1 MLRIVTKQ
9 SEMATKWLLII
20 LNKFDIWKTRK
31 KVDTSLMHL
40 IISFVKLNKVI
51 HKVVG
56 VRIMAWE
63 NTNSKTRHASLTTCT
78 NASKTA
84 VSPFKQVN
92 ICIL

>member
-1 MLRIVTKQ
+1 MLRIDTKQ
-9 SEMATKWLLII
+9 SGMATEWLLII

-56 VRIMAWE
+56 AKIMAWE
-63 NTNSKTRHASLTTCT
+63 NTRRASLTICT

-84 VSPFKQVN
+84 VSPLKQVN
-92 ICIL
+92 I

>member
-1 MLRIVTKQ
+1 MLRIDTKQ
-9 SEMATKWLLII
+9 SGMATKWLLII

-56 VRIMAWE
+56 AKIMAWE
-63 NTNSKTRHASLTTCT
+63 NTRRASLTICT

-84 VSPFKQVN
+84 VSPLKQVN
-92 ICIL
+92 I

>member
-1 MLRIVTKQ
+1 MLRIDSKQ

-56 VRIMAWE
+56 AKIMAWE
-63 NTNSKTRHASLTTCT
+63 NTRRASLTICT

-84 VSPFKQVN
+84 VSPLKQVN
-92 ICIL
+92 I